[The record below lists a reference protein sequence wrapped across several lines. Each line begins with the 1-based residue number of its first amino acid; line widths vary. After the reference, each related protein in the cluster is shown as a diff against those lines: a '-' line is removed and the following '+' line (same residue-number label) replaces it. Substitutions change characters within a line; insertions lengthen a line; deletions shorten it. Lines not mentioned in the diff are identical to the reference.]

1 MTMERAL
8 ESAKELIRVRF
19 PSCEAAVLSGSVVR
33 GQETA
38 TSDLDIVVVTN
49 ELSSSYRESLIWQ
62 GWPVELFVHTP
73 TGILD
78 FFRDDCLRGRPSLP
92 RMMAEGLPL
101 KSHQTLDSLKATA
114 NRLLSAGPERWD
126 EDSID
131 RKRYFLT
138 DALDDFNG
146 CTDRG
151 EGLFIAGH
159 LVELLHEFVLRTNGC
174 WVGSSKWIVR
184 ALKEFDPEYAL
195 RFVDAFDSYYKLG
208 EKRAVTTL
216 VNQALS
222 PFGGRLFEGFSI
234 GKPLDGPSS

>member
-1 MTMERAL
+1 MTIERAL
-8 ESAKELIRVRF
+8 ESAKELIRIRF

-33 GQETA
+33 GQDTA
-38 TSDLDIVVVTN
+38 TSDLDIVVVIN
-49 ELSSSYRESLIWQ
+49 ELSSSYRESLMWQ

-92 RMMAEGLPL
+92 RMISEGLPL
-101 KSHQTLDSLKATA
+101 TGNQTLDSLKATA

-126 EDSID
+126 EDTID

-146 CTDRG
+146 CNDRG

-159 LVELLHEFVLRTNGC
+159 LAELLHEFVLRTNGC
-174 WVGSSKWIVR
+174 WIGSSKWIVR
-184 ALKEFDPEYAL
+184 ALKEFDPEYA
-195 RFVDAFDSYYKLG
+195 RHFVHAFDSYYKHG
-208 EKRAVTTL
+208 EKKGVITL

-234 GKPLDGPSS
+234 GKPLDGPFS